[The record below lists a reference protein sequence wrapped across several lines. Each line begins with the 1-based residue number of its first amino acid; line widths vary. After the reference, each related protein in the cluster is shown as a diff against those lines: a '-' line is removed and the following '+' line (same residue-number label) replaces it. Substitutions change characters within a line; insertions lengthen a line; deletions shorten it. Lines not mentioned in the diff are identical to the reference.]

1 MSVEQV
7 LTALGSSR
15 NGLVEAEAA
24 QRLARTGPNEIAR
37 PKEVS
42 RLRMLL
48 SEFAN
53 PLILILIASGGLLL
67 VASALDPEEG
77 HRADAL
83 LIFAIVL
90 INAALSYAQN
100 YRAHKGIEALQ
111 RVASP
116 SAILVRARYRAT
128 VHARV
133 LVPGDIV
140 MLEEGHRVPAD
151 GRLIAVSAMQVD
163 ESPLTG
169 ESLAVSKTTDAVA
182 QEAALAERRSS
193 VYSGTTVVTGRGT
206 FVVTGTG
213 MSTELGKIAEAVEAL
228 QEGETS
234 FQREIAALGKRI
246 TLIVGVLIALVAV
259 VQLAVVSQ
267 SLLDTFIVV
276 VALSVAAIPE
286 GLPVVLTLA
295 LAFGTRRMLERNALV
310 SSLPVV
316 EIIGSAQT
324 ICIDKT
330 GTITEGLMS
339 LRRLSIDGRL
349 IEVTG
354 GATNLEGEFLL
365 DGSAIDLSEGLAM
378 QAAGL
383 CNNAHRNEDGS
394 LVGDPTE
401 TALLIGAMK
410 AGVRLDSFVRVLER
424 PFSSARRMMSVVV
437 ERTGQQTLFAKGAPE
452 TIVDCSLRTTVAGE
466 TRALTGADRERLL
479 SLSTDLASQGYRVLG
494 LAQKEGPAQDGD
506 WTEDDLVFIGLAA
519 ISDPPREGVRTAI
532 EQCERAGIR
541 IVMITGD
548 AKPTAI
554 AIAKEVGLSGEALT
568 GRDLDDMDEAAFGQA
583 VRDVSL
589 FARAE
594 PRHKV
599 RILDSL
605 QVGDSVVVMT
615 GDGVNDAPA
624 LKAADVGI
632 AMGIRGTDVARSASD
647 MVLLD
652 DSFPTIVAAI
662 EEGRRIFANIKKFV
676 NYLLIGNFAEV
687 VVILV
692 AGVFGY
698 LPVTAVQILWI
709 NLVTDSGPAVA
720 LGVDPVTPG
729 LMDAPPRR
737 GQVIG
742 KSMMVLLGGIGA
754 VKATIILATFALG
767 LRLYDLETAQTMVFT
782 AFVVQE
788 YLRLAVIRF
797 QERTSFFVNRWLISS
812 VALSL
817 ALQLG
822 IVYSPAQAWFGVTA
836 LGLVPWAVLLGGLVI
851 GFGAAVAV
859 TSAVVSRY
867 GRP

>member
-1 MSVEQV
+1 MEPEQV
-7 LTALGSSR
+7 LTAFGSTR
-15 NGLVEAEAA
+15 DGLTEAEAA
-24 QRLARTGPNEIAR
+24 QRFARTGPNEIAR
-37 PKEVS
+37 SKGVS

-48 SEFAN
+48 AEFTN
-53 PLILILIASGGLLL
+53 PLILILIAAGGLLL
-67 VASALDPEEG
+67 VVSALGAEEA
-77 HRADAL
+77 HRTDGL
-83 LIFAIVL
+83 LILAIVL
-90 INAALSYAQN
+90 VNAALSFTQN
-100 YRAHKGIEALQ
+100 YRAHKGLEALG

-116 SAILVRARYRAT
+116 SATLVRARHRAT
-128 VHARV
+128 VQARV

-140 MLEEGHRVPAD
+140 MLEEGDRVPAD

-169 ESLAVSKTTDAVA
+169 ESLAVSKTIDVVE
-182 QEAALAERRSS
+182 QEAALAERRNS
-193 VYSGTTVVTGRGT
+193 VYSGTTVLTGRGT
-206 FVVTGTG
+206 FIVTGTA
-213 MSTELGKIAEAVEAL
+213 MSTELGKIAEEVEAVH
-228 QEGETS
+228 EGTTS
-234 FQREIAALGKRI
+234 FQREIAMLGKRI
-246 TLIVGVLIALVAV
+246 TLIIGVLIALVTV
-259 VQLAVVSQ
+259 VQLTLVSQ
-267 SLLDTFIVV
+267 SLLETFVV
-276 VALSVAAIPE
+276 IVALSVAAIPE

-316 EIIGSAQT
+316 EIVGSAQV
-324 ICIDKT
+324 ICTDKT

-339 LRRLSIDGRL
+339 LRHLSIDGRL

-354 GATNLEGEFLL
+354 GATSLEGEFLL
-365 DGSAIDLSEGLAM
+365 DGSAIDLNEHLAT

-410 AGVRLDSFVRVLER
+410 AGVRLDSFERVLER
-424 PFSSARRMMSVVV
+424 PFSSERRMMSVVV
-437 ERTGQQTLFAKGAPE
+437 ERSGRQILFAKGAPE
-452 TIVDCSLRTTVAGE
+452 VIVDRSTRMTVAGE
-466 TRALTGADRERLL
+466 TRDLAETDRERVL
-479 SLSTDLASQGYRVLG
+479 SLNADLASRGYRVLG
-494 LAQKEGPAQDGD
+494 LAHKEAPAQGGD
-506 WTEDDLVFIGLAA
+506 WTDDDLTFIGLAA

-532 EQCERAGIR
+532 EQCEQAGIR

-548 AKPTAI
+548 AKPTAM
-554 AIAKEVGLSGEALT
+554 AIAKEVGLSGQALT
-568 GRDLDDMDEAAFGQA
+568 GRDLDDMDEAAFEQA
-583 VRDVSL
+583 VRKVSL

-599 RILDSL
+599 RILQSL
-605 QVGDSVVVMT
+605 QAGDRVVVMT

-632 AMGIRGTDVARSASD
+632 AMGIRGTDVARSAAD

-652 DSFPTIVAAI
+652 DSFPTIVAAV

-720 LGVDPVTPG
+720 LGVDPPAPG
-729 LMDAPPRR
+729 LMDQPPRR

-742 KSMMVLLGGIGA
+742 KSMMALLVGIST
-754 VKATIILATFALG
+754 VKAAIILATFAAG
-767 LRLYDLETAQTMVFT
+767 LRLYDLETAQTMAFT

-797 QERTSFFVNRWLISS
+797 QERTSFFVNRWLIGSI
-812 VALSL
+812 ALSL
-817 ALQLG
+817 ALQLA

-836 LGLVPWAVLLGGLVI
+836 LGLVPWAILLAGLVI
-851 GFGAAVAV
+851 GFGAAIAV
-859 TSAVVSRY
+859 TSAVVARY